1 MLITKSEE
9 LLSVDCIHQL
19 KRKNLEYM
27 SVDDMIRKCE
37 VDRDGIKRVNK
48 LHHFE
53 FINLFYGL
61 NNAAI
66 PGKFITKEF
75 VRQLDYSKLNAI
87 QVSTFQ
93 SDKLLQREYKRNR

>member
-1 MLITKSEE
+1 
-9 LLSVDCIHQL
+9 
-19 KRKNLEYM
+19 M
-27 SVDDMIRKCE
+27 SVDEMISKFE
-37 VDRDGIKRVNK
+37 FDRDGIKSVNK

-66 PGKFITKEF
+66 PDKFITKEF
-75 VRQLDYSKLNAI
+75 ARQLDYSKLNKI

-93 SDKLLQREYKRNR
+93 SDKLLQNELKNLIKRRAKTKDYPI